1 MQKTLTRKPCRI
13 LVWRP
18 RDSRPKAAESML
30 ESRNIH
36 ARRRRFSCSNSTKP
50 SPNTAK
56 IMLKSCGIHAET
68 QPERCRPPME
78 SRADAASLLRIPN
91 AQRARGVLFDDTKP
105 AQLRATSHHRRLSSR
120 APEAPNSIAAAG
132 RYRRL
137 PNHNAASRSQITGK
151 QAALPTNNQRRCDS
165 GSRSF
170 LCARA
175 LPQRSRLRF
184 RAANEFSWWRQS
196 TRHRRTAWAQPS
208 PRVQTQAKAQTQA

>member
-18 RDSRPKAAESML
+18 RDSRPKTAESML
-30 ESRNIH
+30 KSRNIH
-36 ARRRRFSCSNSTKP
+36 ARRRRFSCSNSTKII
-50 SPNTAK
+50 SKHRKN
-56 IMLKSCGIHAET
+56 HAQKLRNSRRKPT
-68 QPERCRPPME
+68 RTLSTPME

-91 AQRARGVLFDDTKP
+91 AQRARGVVFDDTKP

-120 APEAPNSIAAAG
+120 VSAAPNRIAAAG

-137 PNHNAASRSQITGK
+137 LNYNAASRSQITGK
-151 QAALPTNNQRRCDS
+151 RAASPATGRRRRDS

-184 RAANEFSWWRQS
+184 RVANEFSWWRQS
-196 TRHRRTAWAQPS
+196 TQHRRTA
-208 PRVQTQAKAQTQA
+208 